1 VILLVTKKELS
12 KILSNLKGFDNPEIS
27 LEQYI
32 TPSEIASNFLWLV
45 YMQRDIKGKIIADL
59 GSGTGIL
66 GIGALILGAEKVYFV
81 DQSLEA
87 LEIAKKNLSS
97 VRIDKNRA
105 SFICKNVRE
114 FKVKVDTV
122 IQNPPFGVKKLHADR
137 DFLSQ
142 AIKLADKIYSFHK
155 IESQTFIERFSE
167 DNNFKSMLLYKIDF
181 PLKWSYKHHSK
192 PVKNIKV
199 GVWKIERKT

>member
-1 VILLVTKKELS
+1 MILLVTKKELS
-12 KILSNLKGFDNPEIS
+12 KILSNLNGFDNPEIS

>member
-1 VILLVTKKELS
+1 MVTKKELS
-12 KILSNLKGFDNPEIS
+12 KILSNLNGFDNPEIS

>member
-1 VILLVTKKELS
+1 MVTKKELS

-105 SFICKNVRE
+105 SFICKDVRE

>member
-1 VILLVTKKELS
+1 MILLVTKKELS

>member
-1 VILLVTKKELS
+1 MILLVTKKELS

-105 SFICKNVRE
+105 SFICKNVSLYSSSFSYFFLRQTRNLLTIKKKKPNRRHLSKIFE
-114 FKVKVDTV
+114 LRKNKRS
-122 IQNPPFGVKKLHADR
+122 VKKH
-137 DFLSQ
+137 
-142 AIKLADKIYSFHK
+142 
-155 IESQTFIERFSE
+155 
-167 DNNFKSMLLYKIDF
+167 
-181 PLKWSYKHHSK
+181 
-192 PVKNIKV
+192 
-199 GVWKIERKT
+199 